1 MRRQLIIL
9 ILLALFSAA
18 CTLSTVPPF
27 VEPPPIITE
36 EVGQTVTS
44 TPTPTITPSPTLAPT
59 ITRTPV
65 VLPNCRVRTE
75 WPIYVVAGGD
85 TLGSIAQ
92 RINSSSSELAQ
103 GNCLSNPNLITPGQQ
118 LRVPRLPPLPNPDT
132 QAGAIQVSPF
142 VIAEGGS
149 YTVRANTT
157 VTVTW
162 PQARRD
168 LTRVE
173 FYAVPFSSIPPATLL
188 GVDSFPNDGAS
199 IPVTFPSGFQQSVFA
214 IGYLSNGSRQ
224 STETRIPV
232 FAVDSVQVGPP
243 SFQPNLGRE
252 GDVTILPYGSI
263 TATWPIGQLGAVN
276 FVEFTLIRFGNQRQF
291 LGRDSNMSDGAQIT
305 FQGGDAGPSGIH
317 QFEAVAFRGSGIIGT
332 STVRVRFQTVPQVQG
347 NISIAPLLD
356 VVDGVQVVEADRL
369 VTLTWQNAP
378 VNQSQRFEFLLLQ
391 GSTSTSLGV
400 DTNSADGVS
409 ITWRPSFGI
418 ENARIIG
425 SAQTAIQTG
434 QVIQSQEAPVRVG
447 ATSGPT
453 QQGNLVIVPT
463 LRDDSGW
470 QVVQIGS
477 TVTITWA
484 GAPTSSVLR
493 VEFYLTPT
501 GTGMPLQLLA
511 IDDNPADGASV
522 TWTVPGQ
529 LSAHLS
535 AIAFTAEGREIT
547 PTNDLMGVVVE

>member
-1 MRRQLIIL
+1 MRRLLIAF
-9 ILLALFSAA
+9 ILLAVFSTA

-27 VEPPPIITE
+27 VEPPPILTE
-36 EVGQTVTS
+36 EVGQTITG
-44 TPTPTITPSPTLAPT
+44 TPTPTTTPSPTPTPT

-85 TLGSIAQ
+85 TLGSIAG
-92 RINSSSSELAQ
+92 RINSTTNELVQ

-118 LRVPRLPPLPNPDT
+118 IRVPRLPPLPNPDT

-142 VIAEGGS
+142 ILAEGGS
-149 YTVRANTT
+149 YTVQANTT
-157 VTVTW
+157 VTVSW

-168 LTRVE
+168 LTRIE
-173 FYAVPFSSIPPATLL
+173 FYSAPFTNNPPANLL
-188 GVDSFPNDGAS
+188 GVDQFPGDGAA
-199 IPVTFPSGFQQSVFA
+199 IPVTLPSAFQQQVFA
-214 IGYLSNGSRQ
+214 IGYLPNGSRQ
-224 STETRIPV
+224 LTANRIPV

-252 GDVTILPYGSI
+252 GDVTVLPFGSI
-263 TATWPIGQLGAVN
+263 TASWPIGQLGSVSY
-276 FVEFTLIRFGNQRQF
+276 VEFTLIRFGNQRQL
-291 LGRDSNMSDGAQIT
+291 LGRDTNMSDGAQIT
-305 FQGGDAGPSGIH
+305 FQGGDAGPTGIH
-317 QFEAVAFRGSGIIGT
+317 QFEAVAVRGSEIIGS
-332 STVRVRFQTVPQVQG
+332 STVRVRFQAVPAVQG
-347 NISIAPLLD
+347 NIVIAPLLD
-356 VVDGVQVVEADRL
+356 TDGDIQVVEADRL

-378 VNQSQRFEFLLLQ
+378 VNQSSQFEFALFQ
-391 GSTSTSLGV
+391 NGSSISLGI
-400 DTNSADGVS
+400 DTNGADGVS

-418 ENARIIG
+418 ENARIIA
-425 SAQTAIQTG
+425 SARLPIQTG
-434 QVIQSQEAPVRVG
+434 QSIQSQEARIRVG

-484 GAPTSSVLR
+484 GAPTTNVLR

-511 IDDNPADGASV
+511 TDDNPADGASV
-522 TWTVPGQ
+522 SWTVPGQ

-547 PTNDLMGVVVE
+547 PTNNELGVYAE